1 MSSKP
6 PGPFPPPGTLKA
18 KLVNLIPRA
27 NVIVYRWSTKRPVS
41 ARSATA
47 EEKATYWPRLTAG
60 YPFYEDYQARTAR
73 EIPVIVLS
81 NERKP

>member
-1 MSSKP
+1 
-6 PGPFPPPGTLKA
+6 
-18 KLVNLIPRA
+18 
-27 NVIVYRWSTKRPVS
+27 VS
-41 ARSATA
+41 ARTATA
-47 EEKATYWPRLTAG
+47 EEKAKYWPRLTAG